1 MTKKPYES
9 KKFNTTKQI
18 KSCGIIGRLTGKND
32 LIFLRNRWQT
42 EIDNA
47 YVALWNMA
55 HYIETCEDS
64 VQTIIRYN
72 ALAKLRGEI
81 QDANVKRERMYTNV
95 FKYIQK
101 DQEYSERM
109 WKIHQDMHKSSPS
122 QSSNL
127 STSLNNINV
136 THEEIKRYVSMYPQV
151 EIKNDIQMIK
161 DLENSIEMKKS
172 EYRNNVAILRDYFEQ
187 FKLELIKFE
196 SKYIA
201 YNKLLEEGK
210 SMVEGNRFKESL
222 FYNMMTEEKKHEL
235 AIDTIKH
242 QINQIEQTLAHYRE
256 IKETVGKELEVESS
270 NMQRVL
276 ASEFEFSDSLD
287 SI

>member
-1 MTKKPYES
+1 MTKKHYEH
-9 KKFNTTKQI
+9 KEFNTTKQV
-18 KSCGIIGRLTGKND
+18 KAGGIVSRLTGKND

-47 YVALWNMA
+47 WVALWNMS
-55 HYIETCEDS
+55 HYLETCEDS

-72 ALAKLRGEI
+72 DLAKLRGEI

-109 WKIHQDMHKSSPS
+109 WRIHQDMYKSSPS
-122 QSSNL
+122 RSANN

-136 THEEIKRYVSMYPQV
+136 TREEIKKYVSMYPQV

-161 DLENSIEMKKS
+161 DLENSIMKKKS

-187 FKLELIKFE
+187 FKLELIKCE
-196 SKYIA
+196 SKYTT
-201 YNKLLEEGK
+201 YNKLLDEGK
-210 SMVEGNRFKESL
+210 SIINGNRFKDSL
-222 FYNMMTEEKKHEL
+222 FYTMMTAEQKHEL
-235 AIDTIKH
+235 GIDTIKH
-242 QINQIEQTLAHYRE
+242 RVDQVEQTLVHYRE
-256 IKETVGKELEVESS
+256 IKAKVEKELEVESS
-270 NMQRVL
+270 NMQRAL
-276 ASEFEFSDSLD
+276 AGEFEFSDSLD